1 MNKRMGRPK
10 LPKDNARS
18 IVFQVRISPKE
29 QRRIKAAACK
39 SGKGPTEW
47 ARDALLSLAPELNE

>member
-1 MNKRMGRPK
+1 MGRPK